1 MLSLYS
7 FIHNS
12 NTAAV
17 VAAVIQITVL
27 ILVSIFLFRWYRSIA
42 IKQNSSFVHFN
53 KLDVQE
59 YVAISYVIPVL
70 LQGFV
75 FFFWNIFTNDL
86 TWKTHSETTLIVHWA
101 TNFFLF
107 LAIISKISIS
117 YLLYTELNN
126 GPRLVVPG
134 RILQILAVA
143 NTNLLRL
150 KQIFVRYVSHEI
162 RFRICYE
169 YENKSN
175 LCSWHRSGLP

>member
-1 MLSLYS
+1 MQVCIIFVFTVIGIINKHKPVHPEIQSKIGPAFQYLHFTMMILWKSSNVLSVYS

-42 IKQNSSFVHFN
+42 MKQNSSFVHFN

-107 LAIISKISIS
+107 LAIISKISMS
-117 YLLYTELNN
+117 YLLYTELIH
-126 GPRLVVPG
+126 G
-134 RILQILAVA
+134 
-143 NTNLLRL
+143 
-150 KQIFVRYVSHEI
+150 HD
-162 RFRICYE
+162 
-169 YENKSN
+169 
-175 LCSWHRSGLP
+175 